1 MDDRETRWRQCLQQI
16 GAGDSEALARLYED
30 TSSAVYGAA
39 LRVLGSAA
47 DAEEVVLD
55 VYQQVWRSAATYD
68 ASKSRVL
75 WWLFLLARSRALDRL
90 RIARRRQQTELTV
103 AEVPEFGFSERFP
116 DAAMLGHDVKI
127 LRSAVAALPAEQRQP
142 LELAFYTGMT
152 HVEIAEKLDAPL
164 GTIRS
169 RFRTAMRTL
178 REVLMETGGAAAG
191 RIA

>member
-1 MDDRETRWRQCLQQI
+1 MAQR
-16 GAGDSEALARLYED
+16 GD
-30 TSSAVYGAA
+30 V
-39 LRVLGSAA
+39 
-47 DAEEVVLD
+47 
-55 VYQQVWRSAATYD
+55 
-68 ASKSRVL
+68 KSRVL